1 MNTYDIFAGKDL
13 EIAELIQQRRYQ
25 MLVHSCIYYVM
36 SNNVITDKQWDEWAK
51 ELKTLQEN
59 YPEISKKTPLY
70 EYFNDW
76 DASTGEFLPIREQ
89 WVINLANY
97 VLKLCGNSKVDV
109 KVRKVEKKVA
119 KRRLF

>member
-25 MLVHSCIYYVM
+25 ILVHSCIYYVM
-36 SNNVITDKQWDEWAK
+36 SNNVISDKQWDEWAK

-97 VLKLCGNSKVDV
+97 VLKLCGNSNVEI
-109 KVRKVEKKVA
+109 KVRKVEKKVT

>member
-25 MLVHSCIYYVM
+25 ILVHSCIYYVM
-36 SNNVITDKQWDEWAK
+36 SNNIISDRQWDEWAK

-97 VLKLCGNSKVDV
+97 VLKLCGNSKVEV
-109 KVRKVEKKVA
+109 KVKKSEQKVA

>member
-25 MLVHSCIYYVM
+25 ILVHSCIYYVM
-36 SNNVITDKQWDEWAK
+36 SNNVISDKQWDEWAK

-70 EYFNDW
+70 DYFNDW
-76 DASTGEFLPIREQ
+76 DASTGEFLPIREK
-89 WVINLANY
+89 WVMNLASY
-97 VLKLCGNSKVDV
+97 VLRLNSKAGNI
-109 KVRKVEKKVA
+109 EQLKKVV
-119 KRRLF
+119 KKTVRRKLF

>member
-36 SNNVITDKQWDEWAK
+36 SNNVISDKQWDEWAR
-51 ELKTLQEN
+51 ELKVLQET

-70 EYFNDW
+70 DYFNDW
-76 DASTGEFLPIREQ
+76 DASTGEFLPIREK
-89 WVINLANY
+89 WVMNLASY
-97 VLKLCGNSKVDV
+97 VLRLNSKASNI
-109 KVRKVEKKVA
+109 EQPKKVV
-119 KRRLF
+119 KKTVRRKLF